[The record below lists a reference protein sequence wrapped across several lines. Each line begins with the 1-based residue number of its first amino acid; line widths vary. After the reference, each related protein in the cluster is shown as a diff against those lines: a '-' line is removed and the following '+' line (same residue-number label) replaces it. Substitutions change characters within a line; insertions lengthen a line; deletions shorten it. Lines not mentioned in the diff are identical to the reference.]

1 MLQRANDSIRQ
12 GEDSQRLIFK
22 AAKTCA
28 SLFQWAAHLLDPES
42 GCQKSKIKSVRWAK
56 GKGQRAYHRVM
67 PSWTKPKSV
76 EATRFPAMPNATARG
91 QT

>member
-56 GKGQRAYHRVM
+56 GKGQRAKGI
-67 PSWTKPKSV
+67 PQG
-76 EATRFPAMPNATARG
+76 NAKLDKA
-91 QT
+91 